1 MTSSLVTT
9 FAPFTVVMGA
19 GAFFD
24 EVPLAT
30 VVNEVLAVSSDS
42 SKYEVLVLGAFLNKV
57 LAPVVNE
64 VLAVSSRKSD
74 SSKYEV
80 LGAFLDEVLVLA
92 AVVNKVLAVSSDSNR
107 SSSSSLGSLYLTKTY
122 CTSTNNQINI
132 TFKVSNARM

>member
-1 MTSSLVTT
+1 MTSSSLVTT
-9 FAPFTVVMGA
+9 FAFFPFTVVMGA

-42 SKYEVLVLGAFLNKV
+42 SKYEVLGAFLDKV

-80 LGAFLDEVLVLA
+80 LGAFLDEVLA
-92 AVVNKVLAVSSDSNR
+92 AVVNEVLAASSDSNR